1 MRPRSGYS
9 GLSDLSEERQT
20 ILWGNQ
26 TYYRAMSRV
35 SGGRETETDLF
46 EGLRA
51 PRPKEATR

>member
-1 MRPRSGYS
+1 MTGYG